1 MRITNG
7 MIHDSYLRNLNNNMG
22 NMVELQ
28 TQMSSGKRL
37 NKLSD
42 DPVDAVSVLQYRVKL
57 YKGEQFKENVDM
69 GLTRLEQTESSVMEL
84 NELIQS
90 AYETTIELSNDF
102 MTEED
107 KTAAA
112 ELIGQLRDHVM
123 TIGNAQSGD
132 KYIFG
137 GFNTNKAPFSLDGSG
152 NLLYNGLDM
161 SDASNPSLI
170 AEGGV
175 SVQYEVGFNL
185 KMDVAVNGTEL
196 IGTGDDSIYTILD
209 NLYNAL
215 SADAGADELSGY
227 ADKLLAGQSRVLAVA
242 ADIGGRVNRL
252 ELIANR
258 YEEDSLMY
266 TDMKSK
272 LEDVDQ
278 AEAIMNFKMAENVY
292 TAVLQIGSKIIQ
304 PSLVDFLK

>member
-112 ELIGQLRDHVM
+112 ELIGQLRDHVI

>member
-57 YKGEQFKENVDM
+57 YKGEQFKENVDI

-90 AYETTIELSNDF
+90 AYETTIEMSNDF

>member
-90 AYETTIELSNDF
+90 AYETTIELSNGF

-137 GFNTNKAPFSLDGSG
+137 GYNTNKAPFSLDGSG

-215 SADAGADELSGY
+215 SADAAAGELSGY
-227 ADKLLAGQSRVLAVA
+227 TDKLLAGQSRVLAVA

-258 YEEDSLMY
+258 YEEDNLMY

>member
-7 MIHDSYLRNLNNNMG
+7 MIHDNYLKNLNNNMSS
-22 NMVELQ
+22 MVDVQ

-57 YKGEQFKENVDM
+57 YKGEQFIDNVNK
-69 GLTRLEQTESSVMEL
+69 GLTWLEQTESSVMEL
-84 NELIQS
+84 NEVLKS
-90 AYETTIELSNDF
+90 AYETTIELSNDY
-102 MTEED
+102 MTSED
-107 KTAAA
+107 KLAAA
-112 ELIGQLRDHVM
+112 ELIGQLRDHIVS
-123 TIGNAQSGD
+123 IGNAQSGD

-137 GFNTNKAPFSLDGSG
+137 GYNTNKVPFSVDGSG
-152 NLLYNGLDM
+152 KLLYNGLNLEDVT
-161 SDASNPSLI
+161 NPLLI
-170 AEGGV
+170 AESGV
-175 SVQYEVGFNL
+175 SVEYEIGFNL

-196 IGTGDDSIYTILD
+196 IGMGEDSIYTILD

-215 SADAGADELSGY
+215 SSDAPADELSGY
-227 ADKLLAGQSRVLAVA
+227 AGKLLAGQNRVLATA

-266 TDMKSK
+266 SEMKSK

-278 AEAIMNFKMAENVY
+278 AEAIMNFKMAEYVY
-292 TAVLQIGSKIIQ
+292 SAALQIGSKIIQ